1 MTKSIQHIKQEL
13 DNTKSAV
20 AETAVELQDRY
31 RNYLDLLSQ
40 SVKQQLILASYQVCT
55 QFYPQSFLDL
65 SLSSKQNL
73 QQTLRQIG
81 IDIQPELL
89 DIIEQQELE
98 PETNDLNLVA
108 ELFKNLPK
116 AKIKNK
122 APDNTEANNEE
133 EQEEMDLELVKSE
146 LAKIELIEI
155 KDSEENEDIDFEE
168 LEEDDLGNKI
178 DEEEN
183 KVETKLQVAPKEK
196 VEFNNPQHLLLWNE
210 QIERKI
216 KKNLDSISKKA
227 NKCLQDSKVI
237 PDRIP
242 SKIIDVAMQTGGSK
256 GSRNNRRLPNAPNIL
271 HLTIEI
277 DPSKKTKIPQN
288 PAQISLLR
296 LRLAEIEF
304 SDPMLNAQR
313 GQIRNLLGKISKL
326 NSKYKDTE
334 QQLAVAEAQAAWRS
348 SWYED

>member
-1 MTKSIQHIKQEL
+1 MTKSIQQIKQEL

-20 AETAVELQDRY
+20 AETAVELQERY
-31 RNYLDLLSQ
+31 RSYLDLLSQ

-73 QQTLRQIG
+73 QQCIRQIS
-81 IDIQPELL
+81 IDVQPELL
-89 DIIEQQELE
+89 NIIEQQELE
-98 PETNDLNLVA
+98 PEPNELNLMA
-108 ELFKNLPK
+108 ELIKNLPK

-122 APDNTEANNEE
+122 VQDNPEADKEE
-133 EQEEMDLELVKSE
+133 REEIDLELVKAE
-146 LAKIELIEI
+146 LANIETNIELIEI
-155 KDSEENEDIDFEE
+155 RDSEDEDINFEE
-168 LEEDDLGNKI
+168 LERSALEDRI
-178 DEEEN
+178 ESAP
-183 KVETKLQVAPKEK
+183 QVPSKEK
-196 VEFNNPQHLLLWNE
+196 IELDNPKHLLLWNK

-216 KKNLDSISKKA
+216 KKSLDSTSKKA
-227 NKCLQDSKVI
+227 NKCLQESKVI
-237 PDRIP
+237 PNRIP
-242 SKIIDVAMQTGGSK
+242 SKIIDVAMQTGGNRGNK
-256 GSRNNRRLPNAPNIL
+256 NNRRLPNAPNII
-271 HLTIEI
+271 HLTIEV
-277 DPSKKTKIPQN
+277 DSNKKTKISQN

-313 GQIRNLLGKISKL
+313 GQIRNLIGKISKL
-326 NSKYKDTE
+326 NSKHKATE